1 MPKRLLDQVRDKL
14 RLKHYSIRKLM
25 TTCHSQFFNLTKLFS
40 SLQTLY
46 ESFLAFHFCTIIVS
60 FNFAL
65 SASHIIYGHFCE
77 KAERFGATKNIQH
90 IPLFVLSS
98 GSYYSSARTDQ
109 WLSSLCG
116 DSGQR
121 KGGNVKSV
129 SVRRQEIATII
140 ILREKTS

>member
-1 MPKRLLDQVRDKL
+1 MRLIKKNGVRAQNTSPLPIILFRRKKY
-14 RLKHYSIRKLM
+14 RLVS
-25 TTCHSQFFNLTKLFS
+25 
-40 SLQTLY
+40 LY
-46 ESFLAFHFCTIIVS
+46 ESFLIFHFCTIIVS

-65 SASHIIYGHFCE
+65 SASHIIYGHFGE

-140 ILREKTS
+140 ILREKTP